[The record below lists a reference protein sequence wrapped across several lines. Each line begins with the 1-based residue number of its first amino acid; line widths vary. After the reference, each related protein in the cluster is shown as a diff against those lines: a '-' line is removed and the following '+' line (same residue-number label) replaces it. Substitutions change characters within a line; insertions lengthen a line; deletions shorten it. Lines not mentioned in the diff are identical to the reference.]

1 MEEIMLFK
9 RKDMFNDRDTVM
21 VSGGFDPLHIGH
33 VQMILEAAKWGD
45 VIVVLN
51 SDEWLK
57 RKKNFIFMPWPE
69 RAAILYA
76 IKGVIQV
83 SEVDDKDNSVCEA
96 IRRLL
101 PTYFANGG
109 DRSPINT
116 PEISACEALDVHL
129 LWNIGGD
136 KVQSSSELVENANKE
151 KNTTKNL

>member
-1 MEEIMLFK
+1 
-9 RKDMFNDRDTVM
+9 M

-33 VQMILEAAKWGD
+33 VQMILEASKWGD

-51 SDEWLK
+51 SDKWLK
-57 RKKNFIFMPWPE
+57 RKKDFVFMPWKE

-83 SEVDDKDNSVCEA
+83 SEVNDKDSTVCEA
-96 IRRLL
+96 INRLL

-116 PEISACEALDVHL
+116 PEISACEALGVKL
-129 LWNIGGD
+129 LWNIGGN
-136 KVQSSSELVENANKE
+136 KIQSSSELVEKAKKE
-151 KNTTKNL
+151 KEGESSSKNQ